1 MSIYLGLDSS
11 TQGLKAE
18 IIDIT
23 SGKIICSQGVNFG
36 KDLPEYK
43 CFDGFLANDDPQIK
57 HADPLVWLAAMDL
70 LFSKLQ
76 EAGAPLS
83 EIAGIS
89 GSGQQH
95 GSVYLNNR
103 FVEVV
108 ENLNPAKHLVPQII
122 PTLSRMTSPIWM
134 DSSTVLECEELE
146 EQFGTRM
153 HEETGSPAIARFTG
167 PQIRK
172 FAKEDTL
179 AYENTTLIHLV
190 SSFLCSILCGKSAPI
205 DHGDGAGM
213 NLLNLKTLKWD
224 EEICDFTAPGLYA
237 KLPSLAPSYSIA
249 GGLSEYFTKYG
260 FQAGTPVAVW
270 SGDNPNSLIGTGAA
284 SPGTAVIS
292 LGTSDTFF
300 AAMQRPV
307 TDPDGC
313 GHVFGNPA
321 GGFMSLICFT
331 NGSLAREK
339 VRDMCKVDWEY
350 FDTQA
355 CNETA
360 PGNNGN
366 MILPYFTP
374 ENTPPVFVAKV
385 VYQGSDDFCNGKAS
399 AAVMIRAI
407 LESQA
412 LTMRLHSSWMGEKFD
427 RIRITGGA
435 SKSRDFRQILA
446 DVFQARIERITV
458 TDSAGLGA
466 AMRAVN
472 AVANVPFSELEK
484 MFAQTLDATEPNSN
498 NAEVYDK
505 ALEAFKLFESNAIVD

>member
-1 MSIYLGLDSS
+1 MNIYLGLDSS

-18 IIDIT
+18 IIDID
-23 SGKIICSQGVNFG
+23 SGEILCSKGINFG

-43 CFDGFLANDDPQIK
+43 CTDGYLDNDDPQIK
-57 HADPLVWLAAMDL
+57 HADPLVWVAAIDL

-76 EAGAPLS
+76 AADAPLS
-83 EIAGIS
+83 EIKGIS

-95 GSVYLNNR
+95 GSVYLNNN
-103 FVEVV
+103 FPHVL
-108 ENLNPAKHLVPQII
+108 ENLHQEKHLPAQII
-122 PTLSRMTSPIWM
+122 PALSRMTSPIWM
-134 DSSTVLECEELE
+134 DSSTVAECEELE
-146 EQFGTRM
+146 EQFGERM
-153 HEETGSPAIARFTG
+153 QEETGSPAIVRFTG

-172 FAKEDTL
+172 FYKEDAT
-179 AYENTTLIHLV
+179 AYQNTTHVHLV
-190 SSFLCSILCGKSAPI
+190 SSFLCSVLCGKSAPI

-213 NLLNLKTLKWD
+213 NLMNLKTLDWD
-224 EEICDFTAPGLYA
+224 KEICDFTAPDLHA
-237 KLPSLAPSYSIA
+237 KLPALAPSYSIA
-249 GGLSEYFTKYG
+249 GGLSNYFEKYG
-260 FQAGTPVAVW
+260 LKADTPVAVW

-284 SPGTAVIS
+284 APGTAVIS

-339 VRDMCKVDWEY
+339 IRDMCEVDWDY

-355 CNETA
+355 CGETA

-366 MILPYFTP
+366 MMLPYFTP
-374 ENTPPVFVAKV
+374 ENTPPVFVPKV
-385 VYQGSDDFCNGKAS
+385 VYQGSDDFCNGKAP
-399 AAVMIRAI
+399 AAVMIRAVM
-407 LESQA
+407 ESQA
-412 LTMRLHSSWMGEKFD
+412 LTMRLHSAWMGEECD

-435 SKSRDFRQILA
+435 SQSRDFRQILA

-458 TDSAGLGA
+458 SDSAGLGA
-466 AMRAVN
+466 AMRAAN
-472 AVANVPFSELEK
+472 AVANIPFSELEK
-484 MFAQTLDATEPNSN
+484 MFAQTLDATEPNSD
-498 NAEVYDK
+498 NAVIYDK
-505 ALEAFKLFESNAIVD
+505 ALEAFKVFEANAQVD